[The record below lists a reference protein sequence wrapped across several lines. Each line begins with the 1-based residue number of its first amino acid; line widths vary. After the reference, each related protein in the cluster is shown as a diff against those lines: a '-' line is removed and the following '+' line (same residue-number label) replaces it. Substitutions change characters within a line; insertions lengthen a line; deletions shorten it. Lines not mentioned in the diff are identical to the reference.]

1 MKPQNTIA
9 FFLSLVFLA
18 ASVSI
23 AVATPEDDEED
34 EEASSG
40 ITLIAQDDEDDD
52 FLTIGGA
59 LRVNAVQEFYEG
71 DTTTENGYITI
82 DTWRLNVEGRT
93 VGIPFNFEYRFYPTF
108 DTHFIHTGW
117 IGWDFSEATQLQL
130 GVSQAPFGNIPF
142 ASNSWWFQHGYY
154 MGLEDN
160 RQMGAQLI
168 TEICGIDTRAAFYRQ
183 PAPAGPSSFATSA
196 DEEGAS
202 SGVGGDGRY
211 SYNVIPVVDADDR
224 LGIAPDG
231 DQSLRE
237 LNTSYL
243 RLAAPIGTT
252 SEIGVSGRLGQ
263 LYNRELDEADF
274 TTAISGHASLD
285 LGNFNLM
292 PQVTYFNFEA
302 TNDDG
307 STAQTVPM
315 GAYASG
321 AYPVAAEATKYQLS
335 LSYSW
340 DVDLGPVSNI
350 TFYNDYAYLDKAND
364 AFNDTQQNIFGFLLT
379 KGNIFTYVDIASGKN
394 QPWLT
399 DKDSFGTG
407 LGEGVADPDWNT
419 RLNINV
425 GYYF

>member
-1 MKPQNTIA
+1 MKAQITVILLVTCMLFGTVPQA
-9 FFLSLVFLA
+9 LGM
-18 ASVSI
+18 
-23 AVATPEDDEED
+23 PDDEED
-34 EEASSG
+34 EDTSS
-40 ITLIAQDDEDDD
+40 ITLVSSEADDDD

-82 DTWRLNVEGRT
+82 DMWRLNVEGRT

-117 IGWDFSEATQLQL
+117 VGWDFSDVTQLQL

-154 MGLEDN
+154 LGLEDN

-168 TEICGIDTRAAFYRQ
+168 TEIGGIDTRAAFYRQ
-183 PAPAGPSSFATSA
+183 PAPAGPSSFATSF
-196 DEEGAS
+196 EGAS
-202 SGVGGDGRY
+202 FGVGGDGRY
-211 SYNVIPVVDADDR
+211 SYNVIPVAEGDR

-243 RLAAPIGTT
+243 RLAAPVGQS
-252 SEIGVSGRLGQ
+252 SEVGISGRLGQ
-263 LYNRELDEADF
+263 LYNQSLDDTDW

-285 LGNFNLM
+285 VGNFNLM
-292 PQVTYFNFEA
+292 PQVTYFNFDA

-307 STAQTVPM
+307 SAAQTVPM

-321 AYPVAAEATKYQLS
+321 VYPVAAEGTKYQLS
-335 LSYSW
+335 VSYSW
-340 DVDLGPVSNI
+340 DVEMGPVSNV

-364 AFNDTQQNIFGFLLT
+364 TFNDTQQNIFGFMVT
-379 KGNIFTYVDIASGKN
+379 KGNIFTYVDIASGTN
-394 QPWLT
+394 HPWLT
-399 DKDSFGTG
+399 DNFGTG
-407 LGEGVADPDWNT
+407 LGEGVANPDWNT

>member
-1 MKPQNTIA
+1 MKSQTTIS
-9 FFLSLVFLA
+9 FFLSLLLL
-18 ASVSI
+18 
-23 AVATPEDDEED
+23 VATATTAGAIPVDDEDDDED
-34 EEASSG
+34 ASTG

-59 LRVNAVQEFYEG
+59 LRVNAVQELYEG

-82 DTWRLNVEGRT
+82 DTWRLNIEGRT

-142 ASNSWWFQHGYY
+142 ASNSWWFQNGYY

-168 TEICGIDTRAAFYRQ
+168 TEIGGIDTRAAFYRQ
-183 PAPAGPSSFATSA
+183 PAPSGPSSDATSF
-196 DEEGAS
+196 EGAS
-202 SGVGGDGRY
+202 FGVGGDGRY
-211 SYNVIPVVDADDR
+211 SYNVIPVAADDR

-231 DQSLRE
+231 NQSLRE

-243 RLAAPIGTT
+243 RLAAPIGST

-263 LYNRELDEADF
+263 LYNQVRAETDY
-274 TTAISGHASLD
+274 TTALSGHASLD
-285 LGNFNLM
+285 VGNFNLM

-321 AYPVAAEATKYQLS
+321 AYPVAAEATKYQIS

-379 KGNIFTYVDIASGKN
+379 KGKIFTYVDIASGKN

-399 DKDSFGTG
+399 DNFGTG